1 MKQKKISRYL
11 IFVWTILYLEV
22 VFQILIY
29 RNFTWGMAFG
39 ALFAL
44 PAAALLTFLT
54 GLGPQWLNRVLTTVL
69 IVLIE
74 ILFLAQLIYYDIFR
88 TYLQIFS
95 IQKGAGNALEFIEII
110 RLSLARS
117 WWKVLLLL
125 VPAAAY
131 FAWPFW
137 GGHADFMKETKK
149 ERWILAGTFITGHV
163 IALLALYIPGS
174 GLNSPFRLYND
185 KPVLQMCVKNL
196 GVLTTMRRDLQRQL
210 FNFTSSGLEL
220 SESRPEESSVPVTP
234 AEDSS
239 VSASSVPEESHPIQE
254 ENSVVT
260 VPEYNTLEIDFDQ
273 LIQEAPSDT
282 VAAMHKYFQ
291 SVEPTLKNEYT
302 GMFEGYNLILI
313 TAESFSSWVIDQELT
328 PMLYK
333 MANSCFVFEN
343 FYTPY
348 WAVSTSDG
356 EYATHTSLIPKEDV
370 WSYYWSGFNEMPFG
384 LGNLFGGLGYTC
396 YGYHNHDYDYYDRDI
411 SHPNMGYIWKGYGNG
426 LEVEY
431 TWPES
436 DLEMMKLT
444 IQEYIDKEPFHT
456 YYLTVSG
463 HQLYNFTGGNAMSS
477 KHEEEVANLP
487 YDDTAKAYLAANI
500 ELDRALEYLLEQLE
514 EQGVADHT
522 VIALSADHY
531 PYGLSVEEMSDL
543 NGSDVS
549 VDFEMYRNSFLLYCA
564 GMEETVTVN
573 KLACSLDIVP
583 TLCNLFGAPYDSRL
597 FMGTDI
603 LSDSDP
609 LVIFN
614 DHSFINDKVL
624 YNASTGEIRF
634 LNGEYPQ
641 SYVEGLMA
649 KVDDKFTMSTAV
661 LDYDYYSYL
670 GEYLPWWDGV
680 SYGRLFQPSE
690 VSPDSDYQSKEE

>member
-1 MKQKKISRYL
+1 M
-11 IFVWTILYLEV
+11 
-22 VFQILIY
+22 
-29 RNFTWGMAFG
+29 
-39 ALFAL
+39 
-44 PAAALLTFLT
+44 
-54 GLGPQWLNRVLTTVL
+54 
-69 IVLIE
+69 
-74 ILFLAQLIYYDIFR
+74 
-88 TYLQIFS
+88 
-95 IQKGAGNALEFIEII
+95 
-110 RLSLARS
+110 SLARS

-384 LGNLFGGLGYTC
+384 LG
-396 YGYHNHDYDYYDRDI
+396 
-411 SHPNMGYIWKGYGNG
+411 
-426 LEVEY
+426 
-431 TWPES
+431 
-436 DLEMMKLT
+436 
-444 IQEYIDKEPFHT
+444 
-456 YYLTVSG
+456 
-463 HQLYNFTGGNAMSS
+463 
-477 KHEEEVANLP
+477 
-487 YDDTAKAYLAANI
+487 
-500 ELDRALEYLLEQLE
+500 
-514 EQGVADHT
+514 T
-522 VIALSADHY
+522 VIGDLTSRRGQIQGQEARPGAQQVDALVPLANMFGYATDLRSNTQGRGQYTMEPHSYAEIPKSIRDKI
-531 PYGLSVEEMSDL
+531 VEERGKKAD
-543 NGSDVS
+543 
-549 VDFEMYRNSFLLYCA
+549 
-564 GMEETVTVN
+564 
-573 KLACSLDIVP
+573 
-583 TLCNLFGAPYDSRL
+583 
-597 FMGTDI
+597 
-603 LSDSDP
+603 
-609 LVIFN
+609 
-614 DHSFINDKVL
+614 
-624 YNASTGEIRF
+624 
-634 LNGEYPQ
+634 
-641 SYVEGLMA
+641 
-649 KVDDKFTMSTAV
+649 
-661 LDYDYYSYL
+661 
-670 GEYLPWWDGV
+670 
-680 SYGRLFQPSE
+680 
-690 VSPDSDYQSKEE
+690 